1 MKKSFVWF
9 SKKILAPIIKIF
21 IKEIEGE
28 ENLYK
33 YPNFIIASNHI
44 NSLDHFF
51 IGFLLKERLEKVR
64 FVAAS
69 LKSIKTFL
77 ISGLLYYFSNPIIID
92 KERVEREEFLKE
104 ATDHLKNGGIVVI
117 YPEGDTNKNG
127 FLLEGKTGV
136 AELSLKSGLPVI
148 PIGISGNCF
157 IGKTIRIGKPII
169 FKEEQRN
176 FLINSE
182 GYDKSLL
189 RELTDRI
196 MEEISLLSFKPYI
209 PQYVED

>member
-1 MKKSFVWF
+1 
-9 SKKILAPIIKIF
+9 
-21 IKEIEGE
+21 
-28 ENLYK
+28 
-33 YPNFIIASNHI
+33 
-44 NSLDHFF
+44 
-51 IGFLLKERLEKVR
+51 
-64 FVAAS
+64 
-69 LKSIKTFL
+69 
-77 ISGLLYYFSNPIIID
+77 
-92 KERVEREEFLKE
+92 VEREEFLKE
-104 ATDHLKNGGIVVI
+104 ATGHLKNGGIVVI